1 MVDLSRTILDIAGAN
16 PDYTDDG
23 RKINLHQ
30 HGEKNLEHQIAR
42 HAISE
47 YWVLGADEGVFG
59 GHTRLNNSK

>member
-1 MVDLSRTILDIAGAN
+1 MVDLARTVLDIAGAN

-30 HGEKNLEHQIAR
+30 HGEENFEQQIAR

-47 YWVLGADEGVFG
+47 YWVLGVDEGVYG
-59 GHTRLNNSK
+59 GQVRVNNSE